1 MGCMKLTKEQTER
14 ALKQTGMIF
23 VHVYKRERKPVVRGV
38 WDYIGGDE
46 VDGGEGAVDC
56 AKDSIRRKPVCY
68 TYNFFHPLDHLSL
81 SHLDVL
87 RTLAMNQHW
96 MNTDGCIMRPLGF
109 PEFGPFL
116 SRH

>member
-1 MGCMKLTKEQTER
+1 MKLTKEQTER

-68 TYNFFHPLDHLSL
+68 TNNQPSRIKYGTSRDKKGAFLQILIFKI
-81 SHLDVL
+81 VL
-87 RTLAMNQHW
+87 EEEEV
-96 MNTDGCIMRPLGF
+96 CVF
-109 PEFGPFL
+109 
-116 SRH
+116 

>member
-1 MGCMKLTKEQTER
+1 MKLTKEQTER

-68 TYNFFHPLDHLSL
+68 TINPLASNMEHQEIKRELSCKYL
-81 SHLDVL
+81 FSKL
-87 RTLAMNQHW
+87 
-96 MNTDGCIMRPLGF
+96 F
-109 PEFGPFL
+109 
-116 SRH
+116 